1 MTLEEMIALTKQL
14 QAEIQMYEV
23 VIQTQGGAS
32 TSREH
37 HSSQFLN
44 QLGEI
49 KEWCPRSLDAITKA
63 LENCRK
69 RRPDDQ
75 GRSDSRDDIAGTL
88 LYLKDKVLSIERKA
102 VRVLERKTREVSGGS
117 YERMPKDD
125 EGALMQRG
133 SAGTASTA
141 TLRQDGRDNPFNQVV
156 NGLGS
161 ASRIKA
167 SDHRIPDTAQAS
179 GISSVNRRIEDPSY
193 ASSIKKG
200 GHRESYRAFD
210 EPRDSEQ

>member
-1 MTLEEMIALTKQL
+1 MSTFGRASHHSQREDGGASPRPELLQLQAQHHSSLKKSSRGFSRSCSPLMTLEEMIALTKQL

-69 RRPDDQ
+69 RRHDDQ
-75 GRSDSRDDIAGTL
+75 GRSDSRDDIVGTL

-117 YERMPKDD
+117 YERMAKD
-125 EGALMQRG
+125 EEAALMQRG
-133 SAGTASTA
+133 SAGTTSTA
-141 TLRQDGRDNPFNQVV
+141 TLRQDGRDNPFN
-156 NGLGS
+156 
-161 ASRIKA
+161 
-167 SDHRIPDTAQAS
+167 
-179 GISSVNRRIEDPSY
+179 
-193 ASSIKKG
+193 
-200 GHRESYRAFD
+200 
-210 EPRDSEQ
+210 